1 MAIDKLNFTGAGY
14 GGDFK
19 SSQENIGDDLLQ
31 LGKYLETKKQNDLER
46 LRQESKDKYQRD
58 RDALQDTRYD
68 ADKKQKADEN
78 AAISNYANQVNMYQ
92 TGNALGQA
100 QGQEIS
106 DMADKLTAS
115 GVTGSDFDKQLNDRV
130 NQMYSQNRTRVG
142 SNPTDAL
149 AFVKENVIVPQG
161 VDPSK
166 IIQINDNLENK
177 FIRMQEKKDDLE
189 YRREKDKEDSV
200 FRKQQLGMQQQQL
213 NASLQERADR
223 LKEKQEERESIIN
236 ARNVR
241 NEFINDPASSNIDET
256 IIKKETGR
264 NIIPEEKKAT
274 YQSEI
279 NKVLESDKNTGNV
292 KRIEELANSGLYTD
306 KELNDP
312 VKLQQILKEK
322 YPEEYKSPEL
332 LNKATSVFE
341 TAKLNIAKN
350 SELNEIRKNNPLP
363 AIPFGGFTS
372 QEDRDAYNKS
382 FSNLKAKE
390 KDVEQKYDKTI
401 KKDNTSDLVQRLKTE
416 NTSKLNEIDK
426 LVNENTKSF
435 EEADKEL
442 KKTLGVKE
450 TVSKKIPK
458 ATEEYRADVYDSMIK
473 KIKNPTV
480 YDVERIGKTV
490 DDMTSRYDEDK
501 KNKEASELKLQLK
514 RIENADDKTKNLVD
528 VAKQDRAGKV
538 AELNQIQSGAA
549 IKENLLDDDGNKID
563 KKDYVKLLNEKIYD
577 YDKKINSL
585 LKITDE
591 DIKSELKR

>member
-19 SSQENIGDDLLQ
+19 SSEENIGDQ
-31 LGKYLETKKQNDLER
+31 LIKLGNTFEVRKQNELER

-58 RDALQDTRYD
+58 RDTLQDTRYE

-78 AAISNYANQVNMYQ
+78 AAIANYANQVNMYQ
-92 TGNALGQA
+92 AGNALGQA

-130 NQMYSQNRTRVG
+130 NQMYSQNRARVK

-149 AFVKENVIVPQG
+149 GFVKENVIVPQG

-189 YRREKDKEDSV
+189 YRREKDKEDAA
-200 FRKQQLGMQQQQL
+200 FRKQQLSMQQQQL

-223 LKEKQEERESIIN
+223 LKDKKEERESIIN

-256 IIKKETGR
+256 IIKKETDKV
-264 NIIPEEKKAT
+264 IIPEERKSA

-279 NKVLESDKNTGNV
+279 TKVLESDKNAGNL
-292 KRIEELANSGLYTD
+292 KRIEEIANSGLYTD

-322 YPEEYKSPEL
+322 YPEEYGSMPITSDIKNLKQDVKDTRAKEIEI
-332 LNKATSVFE
+332 NKIKLAYPFE
-341 TAKLNIAKN
+341 RI
-350 SELNEIRKNNPLP
+350 
-363 AIPFGGFTS
+363 IPGFTS
-372 QEDRDAYNKS
+372 QEKIDEIN
-382 FSNLKAKE
+382 KAKNE
-390 KDVEQKYDKTI
+390 RDIKIREVEQKYAPI
-401 KKDNTSDLVQRLKTE
+401 EKKDNTSDLVQRLKTE

-514 RIENADDKTKNLVD
+514 RIEKADDKTKNLVD

-563 KKDYVKLLNEKIYD
+563 KQDYVKLLNEKIYD

-591 DIKSELKR
+591 DIQSELKR